1 MGPGGKSA
9 HFAQL
14 APVSGFQG
22 TKTSGVIWR
31 GAAFNL
37 ITAVSLVAEESL
49 RPPGRTGG
57 SPLPLI
63 WPNHRTSKASQ
74 RGPRRRRS
82 VSLAAVQKKKKNKKN
97 PGWWKRWLRKEGRLL
112 PHLQSRGTGP
122 SGAACADSALT
133 MHAWKR
139 SFTASPC
146 QHERRA
152 RDGKQG
158 REGEE
163 EEEEA
168 APL

>member
-82 VSLAAVQKKKKNKKN
+82 VSLAVSGGSKKK
-97 PGWWKRWLRKEGRLL
+97 PWLVETLAQKRGQTVATSPESGDGPFRGRVHRQRFNYACMETELYSL
-112 PHLQSRGTGP
+112 PVSTRAA
-122 SGAACADSALT
+122 GAR
-133 MHAWKR
+133 W
-139 SFTASPC
+139 
-146 QHERRA
+146 
-152 RDGKQG
+152 
-158 REGEE
+158 
-163 EEEEA
+163 
-168 APL
+168 